1 MQEDVRGSM
10 GKQHPL
16 SRMLMRSCCGE
27 ICCFPCSGFGE
38 GVGDVRS
45 TSAPAVKPMQWYV
58 DPSSTMS
65 SCSMDGILGSNSG
78 VKGEGGSQDGD
89 FFWSIVGEQTIG
101 LA

>member
-27 ICCFPCSGFGE
+27 TRRFRCSGFGE
-38 GVGDVRS
+38 EVGDVRL
-45 TSAPAVKPMQWYV
+45 TSAPAVKPMQRYV

-65 SCSMDGILGSNSG
+65 SCSMDGILGSNRR
-78 VKGEGGSQDGD
+78 VKGGG
-89 FFWSIVGEQTIG
+89 I
-101 LA
+101 